1 MSRASA
7 KSLRDNAVAA
17 NTLAIAAN
25 GTLTGAGAIDFGSQD
40 EPQSP
45 WNQGLGIIIGSVLYV
60 IEDITGAKLGAVSR
74 LGAITSGFAEED
86 DVALASVSATQ
97 SWELVQMGVEESY
110 QGRVSLAGG
119 KEYAGTTVSTSV
131 NVILFPRRSFPESEK
146 LSDIGPMSRR
156 SDMTER
162 LKGADALALL
172 EENVGSVMGEIPI
185 NGKIAEV
192 EFRVPVG
199 EEATALQEDVVGFV
213 LKIEAGGTEEHNLK
227 HAVPAWTV
235 INKWGHKLM
244 VTHGV
249 AHSSVLRSRHA
260 GHRDAG
266 QHGPPR

>member
-1 MSRASA
+1 M
-7 KSLRDNAVAA
+7 V
-17 NTLAIAAN
+17 
-25 GTLTGAGAIDFGSQD
+25 
-40 EPQSP
+40 
-45 WNQGLGIIIGSVLYV
+45 
-60 IEDITGAKLGAVSR
+60 
-74 LGAITSGFAEED
+74 
-86 DVALASVSATQ
+86 
-97 SWELVQMGVEESY
+97 
-110 QGRVSLAGG
+110 
-119 KEYAGTTVSTSV
+119 
-131 NVILFPRRSFPESEK
+131 
-146 LSDIGPMSRR
+146 
-156 SDMTER
+156 ER

-249 AHSSVLRSRHA
+249 PLTQVFSDRVMRAIGMQGSMALLGELAGLRAKSVDHLSSDRSGGRPA
-260 GHRDAG
+260 
-266 QHGPPR
+266 PE